1 MTKLLLKDAV
11 ECAGWW
17 GCVVGA
23 LVCFSAGATT
33 GGCVLLGL
41 SVWMW

>member
-1 MTKLLLKDAV
+1 MFKGFAKDVA
-11 ECAGWW
+11 ENAGWW

-23 LVCFSAGATT
+23 LVCFTAGATA

>member
-1 MTKLLLKDAV
+1 MVKELVKEVT
-11 ECAGWW
+11 ENAGWW
-17 GCVVGA
+17 MCVTGA
-23 LVCFSAGATT
+23 LVCFAVGATT